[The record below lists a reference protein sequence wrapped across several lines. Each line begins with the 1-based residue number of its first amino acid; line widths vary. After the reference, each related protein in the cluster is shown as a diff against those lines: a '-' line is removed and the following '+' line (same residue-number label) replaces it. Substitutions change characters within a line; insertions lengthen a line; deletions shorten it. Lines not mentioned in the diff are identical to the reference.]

1 MRSIVGVDQV
11 RRRRSGLV
19 PGPAASDENE
29 RSGLESRPASPSGPG
44 SGSNATRAK
53 LQSMDRRACGDAQ
66 GRGKLPWRSWSAP
79 MQRPCRRPGR
89 LGGAGWWICRPG
101 AAAGSCVGARRG
113 GKLQQYSQTPGDL
126 LHRKRPTHI
135 LTCTSS
141 TIKAVC
147 APGQPAYA
155 QARRC

>member
-1 MRSIVGVDQV
+1 VALAVDRT
-11 RRRRSGLV
+11 RRELNCK
-19 PGPAASDENE
+19 AW
-29 RSGLESRPASPSGPG
+29 
-44 SGSNATRAK
+44 
-53 LQSMDRRACGDAQ
+53 DRRACGDAQ

-101 AAAGSCVGARRG
+101 AAADSCVGARRG

-126 LHRKRPTHI
+126 LHRRKTEAHPHLQIVHDQGCVPT
-135 LTCTSS
+135 
-141 TIKAVC
+141 
-147 APGQPAYA
+147 GQPAYA